1 MNRIANRRE
10 LLMQVQ
16 KLVHASQPTPSHYA
30 NVLAALSLV
39 ASDDFDSPM
48 IATLDERATAAAGKE
63 NGNA

>member
-1 MNRIANRRE
+1 MSRIANRRE

-16 KLVHASQPTPSHYA
+16 ALVHASQPSPGHYA

-48 IATLDERATAAAGKE
+48 LATLDERRPTQAPEKS
-63 NGNA
+63 